1 LLFFIKLFKSLGY
14 YLFFKFFSPSKELV
28 LIKAKP
34 SFDEHKKQRS
44 AGKVSP
50 SYINTIIP
58 TFKSEDL
65 IS

>member
-1 LLFFIKLFKSLGY
+1 
-14 YLFFKFFSPSKELV
+14 

>member
-1 LLFFIKLFKSLGY
+1 
-14 YLFFKFFSPSKELV
+14 

-34 SFDEHKKQRS
+34 SFEEHSKQRS

-50 SYINTIIP
+50 SSIKTIIP

>member
-1 LLFFIKLFKSLGY
+1 M
-14 YLFFKFFSPSKELV
+14 
-28 LIKAKP
+28 KARP
-34 SFDEHKKQRS
+34 SFEEHKKQRS

-58 TFKSEDL
+58 TFKSEDF